1 MCLMLYFVGTLN
13 FYMGSNSRF
22 FNTAFQ
28 YKGSIWHN
36 EKHNLTAIVLDERT
50 MEITDDNTEEIYI
63 LVSHGNKYVELFKK
77 ADYYNLPSSTYTDDD
92 ELLKKDYYNTP
103 TPSSIFTDDVVYKK
117 RLGKIYKFIV
127 KGRNQYQWTA
137 AGNENLVFYIKER

>member
-1 MCLMLYFVGTLN
+1 MKKIYVEVILLCLILYFAGTLN
-13 FYMGSNSRF
+13 FYMGSNSQF

-50 MEITDDNTEEIYI
+50 MEITDDNTKEIYI

-77 ADYYNLPSSTYTDDD
+77 ADYYN
-92 ELLKKDYYNTP
+92 TP
-103 TPSSIFTDDVVYKK
+103 TTSSVFTDSVVYKK
-117 RLGKIYKFIV
+117 RFGKIYKFII
-127 KGRNQYQWTA
+127 KGRNLYQWTA
-137 AGNENLVFYIKER
+137 SGNDDIVFFIKER